1 MKWLLFASA
10 LAFGS
15 SLFVLLY
22 YRLSFRDRCPVCKQR
37 DSFERVPRPT
47 AVRAVLFY
55 LPIQYYVCYSCISH
69 FIRIKS

>member
-1 MKWLLFASA
+1 MKWLFVAGA

-22 YRLSFRDRCPVCKQR
+22 YRLSFRDRCPVCKQTN
-37 DSFERVPRPT
+37 SFERMPRPAPIRT
-47 AVRAVLFY
+47 VLFY
-55 LPIQYYVCYSCISH
+55 LPVQYFVCYSCISH